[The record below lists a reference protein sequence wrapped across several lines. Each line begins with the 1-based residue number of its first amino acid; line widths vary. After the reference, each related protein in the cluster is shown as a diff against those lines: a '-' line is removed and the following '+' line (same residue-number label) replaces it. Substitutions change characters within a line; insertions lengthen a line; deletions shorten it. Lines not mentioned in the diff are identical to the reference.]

1 MRGVATRVLIV
12 DDEED
17 MRVLLRAMI
26 GGGNGIQVVGEA
38 VDGTDAL
45 SRLAEADPS
54 VIVLDQMMPGLTGL
68 ETARLILERRPDQAI
83 LLFSAFLS
91 DELRA
96 EAAAIGVSAC
106 LTKDQVG
113 RINEAIR
120 SVV

>member
-1 MRGVATRVLIV
+1 MRVVTTSVLVV

-17 MRVLLRAMI
+17 MRVLVRAI
-26 GGGNGIQVVGEA
+26 VGSADGIDVVGEA

-45 SRLAEADPS
+45 SRLEEVDPA
-54 VIVLDQMMPGLTGL
+54 VVVLDQMMPGMTGL
-68 ETARLILERRPDQAI
+68 ETARLILERRPSQAI
-83 LLFSAFLS
+83 VLFSAFLN

-113 RINEAIR
+113 RIADAIR
-120 SVV
+120 SVA